1 MSKMHDKVLVALNK
15 EPRHSPADRWTSW
28 ARSITERHERLTA
41 RQGFLI
47 MTLAEPVRMFT
58 LINQRW
64 ERFALAVFPRI
75 QVSIGPILQ
84 ALAGRQFR
92 PVPAVQTALAFPRVT
107 ALENGSMLS
116 GHGASAI
123 SHQPEPRLFATS
135 MASSRLE
142 AAGAQRI
149 TRHSP
154 SESGLVA
161 EEGPVLNDFSESPLR
176 ALFARMR
183 RRDPGVVLRKLL
195 FENESEAIAQR
206 VFREHLRTEE
216 RGRSSMVV
224 RRQATSGAAVE
235 ERRVEMESQYASAAK
250 TRAPSWAD
258 KPPEVNVEQL
268 TEQVI
273 RRIDHRITAYR
284 ERLGRAF

>member
-1 MSKMHDKVLVALNK
+1 
-15 EPRHSPADRWTSW
+15 
-28 ARSITERHERLTA
+28 
-41 RQGFLI
+41 
-47 MTLAEPVRMFT
+47 
-58 LINQRW
+58 
-64 ERFALAVFPRI
+64 
-75 QVSIGPILQ
+75 
-84 ALAGRQFR
+84 
-92 PVPAVQTALAFPRVT
+92 
-107 ALENGSMLS
+107 MLS
-116 GHGASAI
+116 GFGAGAI
-123 SHQPEPRLFATS
+123 SHQPEPRFFAAS
-135 MASSRLE
+135 MASRTSRLE

-161 EEGPVLNDFSESPLR
+161 EEGPFLNDFSESPLR

-216 RGRSSMVV
+216 RGRASMVV

-235 ERRVEMESQYASAAK
+235 ERRVEMESQFASAAK